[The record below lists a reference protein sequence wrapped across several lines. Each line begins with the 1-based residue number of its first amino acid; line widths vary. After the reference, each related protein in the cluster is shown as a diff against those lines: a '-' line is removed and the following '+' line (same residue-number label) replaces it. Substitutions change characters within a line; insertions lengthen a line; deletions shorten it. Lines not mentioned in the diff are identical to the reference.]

1 MKYLIRLKKVGV
13 VLFYCLIA
21 NTSMSQ
27 VLSYTVDE
35 ITFKWEDFTTYDE
48 ATELIALAGED
59 DVYPL
64 VIPFSFQFF
73 DNAYTEIFASING
86 NATFGQNYQEL
97 DFNRE
102 NLCEPKASLYDPS
115 GGQSASNPDNF
126 IAVYWNDLFLDPTCD
141 DRTDDT
147 PKFVYRTIG
156 TTPDREFIISW
167 EYFIYSGQDPCVADV
182 VGFNGYPGGFVSAQM
197 RLKETSNLIE
207 VHIGKNTLD
216 KNLDFSAEP
225 KLEFNPTISV
235 ENIDG
240 TYAAYAAC
248 GPDGISHEYKAYL
261 FTPSSL
267 PPPVDTTGKSL
278 YCDASGPNCDD
289 SNGIAKAIT
298 EISLE
303 GDGTTGFTNTTG
315 CDSYSDYSSEYV
327 SFMTIGSPYILGL
340 TGEGL
345 NPLDFELL
353 DGQVG
358 IYVDWNEDNDFDD
371 VGEII
376 SVGVAINDLTTQTYT
391 AIITPP
397 ATATSG
403 LKRLRVRLM
412 INFGEEIARPCGFQG
427 GGEVED
433 YSIVLGTPPPCVN
446 YDSPADGATNQCQST
461 LLAWSGDSTLIDG
474 YYVYLGK
481 TGSPLAK
488 VDSIGDRDIQEYL
501 ATGLMVSTSYD
512 WKIVPFST
520 EGQAVFCDTATF
532 TTAANQDPTVQITV
546 DGAGVVTSTVEV
558 CNLVGVDLSGIA
570 SQGTFAANINTAS
583 WAGETVNLDADNVLD
598 VVFTGDTLNKL
609 YFYTLTIEDDN
620 GCAASH
626 SVALHTNEAD
636 AGSIQ
641 RNTDYVCDGDSAL
654 IHVTGNS
661 GNVIDWEFSPNDT
674 NFVTMSIA
682 GDSIYAGNLLQN
694 TYYRAI
700 VQDALGCTD
709 TTESILL
716 VYQAKPAALVVI
728 QQTDTLYANSNT
740 GNITWFKVGNPDIEV
755 ATGAFYVP
763 AREPADYYATETN
776 GLGCVSDASNLL
788 TYDWQVGIGENNGF
802 AASLQIY
809 PNPTNGVLNIKGDL
823 TEDSYLLV
831 FDLTG
836 RELAHV
842 ILNKAALNQV
852 SLNQSTG
859 VYFVRVYSENKLVH
873 QQQLIVQ

>member
-48 ATELIALAGED
+48 TTELIALAGED
-59 DVYPL
+59 EVYPL
-64 VIPFSFQFF
+64 IIPFNFEFF
-73 DNAYTEIFASING
+73 DNSYTEIFAGVNG
-86 NATFGQNYQEL
+86 NVSFGQNYQSI

-102 NLCEPKASLYDPS
+102 NLCMPVSSLYNPS
-115 GGQSASNPDNF
+115 GGQYSANPDNF
-126 IAVYWNDLFLDPTCD
+126 IAVYWDDLFIDATCD
-141 DRTDDT
+141 GLAAGT
-147 PKFVYRTIG
+147 PKFVYRTKG
-156 TTPDREFIISW
+156 VTPNREFIVSW
-167 EYFIYSGQDPCVADV
+167 EYFYNSGSLTCVPF
-182 VGFNGYPGGFVSAQM
+182 GFPDGFISVQL
-197 RLKETSNLIE
+197 RLYETTNEIE
-207 VHIGKNTLD
+207 VHI
-216 KNLDFSAEP
+216 
-225 KLEFNPTISV
+225 LENDLGNNPDSPIEKGTIAV

-240 TYAAYAAC
+240 TYAAYAVC
-248 GPDGISHEYKAYL
+248 GEHGFDLGNKAFS
-261 FTPSSL
+261 FTPSL
-267 PPPVDTTGKSL
+267 LEPPVDTTGEVK
-278 YCDASGPNCDD
+278 YCDARGPKCDNSD
-289 SNGIAKAIT
+289 GVGLSIT
-298 EISLE
+298 EITLD

-315 CDSYSDYSSEYV
+315 CDSYGDYSSEFLA
-327 SFMTIGSPYILGL
+327 FMTGGLPYTLTL
-340 TGEGL
+340 TGEGFDPDPTL
-345 NPLDFELL
+345 FEFT
-353 DGQVG
+353 DGRAGVF
-358 IYVDWNEDNDFDD
+358 VDWNEDGDFEDAQELIF
-371 VGEII
+371 VGPT
-376 SVGVAINDLTTQTYT
+376 VNDLTIQTFT
-391 AIITPP
+391 AVITPP
-397 ATATSG
+397 ANVTNG
-403 LKRLRVRLM
+403 IKRLRVRLKT
-412 INFGEEIARPCGFQG
+412 GYLSEDVPRPCSFQD

-433 YSIVLGTPPPCVN
+433 YSIVIGTPPPCVN
-446 YDSPADGATNQCQST
+446 YDSPTDGATNQCQST
-461 LLAWSGDSTLIDG
+461 LLQWSGDSTLIDG
-474 YYVYLGK
+474 YYVYFGQ

-512 WKIVPFST
+512 WKIIPFSA
-520 EGQAVFCDTATF
+520 EGEAIFCDTATF
-532 TTAANQDPTVQITV
+532 TTGANQDPTVQITV

-583 WAGETVNLDADNVLD
+583 WAGETVNLDADNVLN
-598 VVFTGDTLNKL
+598 VMFTGDTLNKL

-620 GCAASH
+620 GCATSH

-661 GNVIDWEFSPNDT
+661 GSVIDWEFSPNDT
-674 NFVTMSIA
+674 NYVTMSIA

-716 VYQAKPAALVVI
+716 VYQAKPAAPVVS

-788 TYDWQVGIGENNGF
+788 TCDWQVGIGENNGF